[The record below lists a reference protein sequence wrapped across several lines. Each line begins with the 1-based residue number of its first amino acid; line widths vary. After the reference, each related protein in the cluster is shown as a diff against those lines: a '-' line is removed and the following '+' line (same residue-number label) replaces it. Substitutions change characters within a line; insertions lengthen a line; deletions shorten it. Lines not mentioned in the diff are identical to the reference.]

1 MSLPSEQNWL
11 VLYNLISDLSE
22 RGYEIPKGINP
33 EMGLIRSS
41 INSYKRDP
49 THPDLINGFAN
60 AEMSLSTIQGTILS
74 IAEEEGE
81 EYTEFWLDLFKRA
94 MKGEEMFEFP
104 KSRSTFLVNT
114 PPGLTTGRINLK
126 VPLAEERVQE
136 IAEWNGLIIEFDDDV
151 TVSLHG
157 DKPDLQIG
165 LKEMGSF
172 FLEDNEEIT

>member
-11 VLYNLISDLSE
+11 ILNNLITDLHKK
-22 RGYEIPKGINP
+22 GYEIPKGINP

-41 INSYKRDP
+41 ISSYKKDP
-49 THPDLINGFAN
+49 SHPDLINGLAK
-60 AEMSLSTIQGTILS
+60 AEMSLNSIQGTILS
-74 IAEEEGE
+74 IAENEGD
-81 EYTEFWLDLFKRA
+81 EYVDHWLDLFKRA
-94 MKGEEMFEFP
+94 MKGEEVFEFP

-114 PPGLTTGRINLK
+114 RPGLTTGRINLK

-151 TVSLHG
+151 TVQLHG
-157 DKPDLQIG
+157 DKPDLQVG

-172 FLEDNEEIT
+172 FLEQ

>member
-11 VLYNLISDLSE
+11 VLHHLLTDLNKK
-22 RGYEIPKGINP
+22 GYDIPDGVNP

-41 INSYKRDP
+41 ISSYKRDP
-49 THPDLINGFAN
+49 SHPELINGLAK
-60 AEMSLSTIQGTILS
+60 AEMSLNNIQGTLLT
-74 IAEEEGE
+74 IAEEEGD
-81 EYTEFWLDLFKRA
+81 EYVDYWLDLLKKV
-94 MKGEEMFEFP
+94 MHGEEVFEFA
-104 KSRSTFLVNT
+104 KSRSRFLVNT

-151 TVSLHG
+151 TIELHG
-157 DKPDLQIG
+157 DRPDLQNG

-172 FLEDNEEIT
+172 FLEE

>member
-11 VLYNLISDLSE
+11 ILNNLITDLHKK
-22 RGYEIPKGINP
+22 GYEIPKGINP

-41 INSYKRDP
+41 ISSYKKDP
-49 THPDLINGFAN
+49 SHPDLINGLAK
-60 AEMSLSTIQGTILS
+60 AEMSLNSIQGTILS
-74 IAEEEGE
+74 IAENERD
-81 EYTEFWLDLFKRA
+81 EYVDHWLDLFKRA
-94 MKGEEMFEFP
+94 MKGEEVFEFP

-151 TVSLHG
+151 TVALHG
-157 DKPDLQIG
+157 DKPDLQVG

-172 FLEDNEEIT
+172 FLEE

>member
-11 VLYNLISDLSE
+11 ILNNLITDLHKK
-22 RGYEIPKGINP
+22 GYEIPKGINP

-41 INSYKRDP
+41 ISSYKKDP
-49 THPDLINGFAN
+49 SHPDLINGLAK
-60 AEMSLSTIQGTILS
+60 AEMSLNSIQGTILS
-74 IAEEEGE
+74 IAENEGD
-81 EYTEFWLDLFKRA
+81 EYVDHWLDLFKRA
-94 MKGEEMFEFP
+94 MKGEEVFEFP

-151 TVSLHG
+151 TVQLHG
-157 DKPDLQIG
+157 DKPDLQVG

-172 FLEDNEEIT
+172 FLEQ

>member
-11 VLYNLISDLSE
+11 VLQRLITDLAKK
-22 RGYEIPKGINP
+22 GYEIPKGINP

-41 INSYKRDP
+41 ISSYRRDP
-49 THPDLINGFAN
+49 SHPELINGLAK
-60 AEMSLSTIQGTILS
+60 AEMALNNIQGTLLT
-74 IAEEEGE
+74 IAEEEGA
-81 EYTEFWLDLFKRA
+81 EYVDQWLDLLKIVMR
-94 MKGEEMFEFP
+94 GEEVFEFA
-104 KSRSTFLVNT
+104 KSRSKFLVNT

-151 TVSLHG
+151 TVQLHG
-157 DKPDLQIG
+157 DQEDLKSG

-172 FLEDNEEIT
+172 FFDEIR

>member
-11 VLYNLISDLSE
+11 VLFNLISDLTKK
-22 RGYEIPKGINP
+22 GYEIPEGINP

-41 INSYKRDP
+41 ISSYKRDP
-49 THPDLINGFAN
+49 THPDLINGLAQ
-60 AEMSLSTIQGTILS
+60 AEMSLNKIQGTILV
-74 IAEEEGE
+74 IAEEEGD
-81 EYTEFWLDLFKRA
+81 EYVDEWLGYFKRA
-94 MKGEEMFEFP
+94 MRGEEVFEFP
-104 KSRSTFLVNT
+104 KSRSTFLVNS

-136 IAEWNGLIIEFDDDV
+136 IAEWHGLIIEFDDDV
-151 TVSLHG
+151 TVALHG

-172 FLEDNEEIT
+172 FLEE